1 MSPCVLSPLVRSLMV
16 LLIPTPVHFVL
27 FSLRSVSYV
36 VLTVSFS
43 PQSMKILGV
52 NEAWGELGV
61 VSHQLRFTERIEV
74 EHIGPVQALTSSLHT
89 LLSQ

>member
-1 MSPCVLSPLVRSLMV
+1 MA
-16 LLIPTPVHFVL
+16 
-27 FSLRSVSYV
+27 
-36 VLTVSFS
+36 LTVSFF